1 MQALHESV
9 FIAPGVQIYGQV
21 EIGVGFE
28 NQLAV
33 GIFVALHLLE
43 YQVKAVAAHGVAVA
57 CGAMAILGVFSF
69 AEAIDG

>member
-1 MQALHESV
+1 M
-9 FIAPGVQIYGQV
+9 
-21 EIGVGFE
+21 
-28 NQLAV
+28 AV